1 MTKEKAF
8 KDILKER
15 KKGEREVYCSW
26 QQLNSIYVKLLRK
39 FPSMLLSPSKER
51 KFDI

>member
-1 MTKEKAF
+1 MMKERAF

-15 KKGEREVYCSW
+15 KKGEGEVYCSW
-26 QQLNSIYVKLLRK
+26 QQLNSVYVKLLGR
-39 FPSMLLSPSKER
+39 FPTTLLSLSKKR